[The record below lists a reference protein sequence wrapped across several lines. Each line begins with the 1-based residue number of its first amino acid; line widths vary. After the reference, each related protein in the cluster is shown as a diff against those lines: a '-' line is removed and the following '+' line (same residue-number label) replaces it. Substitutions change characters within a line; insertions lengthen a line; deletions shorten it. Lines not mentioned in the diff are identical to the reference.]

1 MMRGLSGGVV
11 VVLVVAAAIAADD
24 ASARTIRRL
33 CRDGVIADR
42 TSGRVTTS
50 CDVDHQCDGTCSFE
64 LPVCDATAC
73 QTQTFTVPARSTR
86 PERMALTPGAAPA
99 KLMLRCRPTPRS
111 LRCIPP
117 ATTSTT
123 TTLIGGP
130 TTTIA
135 GGGGGG
141 QIPLSTT
148 TTLGLVRGTTSS
160 TSSTTSTSSVFA
172 SSTTTSTSLV
182 PVPCQNDF
190 DCDGFSSACA
200 IGFCGRRQ
208 LCEQLCVCVGP
219 DHERTCAPD
228 EAASCLTP
236 ADCPRVIGEACRACY
251 LNLCVTTPAPGCF

>member
-1 MMRGLSGGVV
+1 MMRGLSGGVVV
-11 VVLVVAAAIAADD
+11 VVLVVAAAIAADG

-64 LPVCDATAC
+64 LPVCDATSC

-86 PERMALTPGAAPA
+86 PERMALTPGGAPA

-123 TTLIGGP
+123 IIGGP

-141 QIPLSTT
+141 QIPLQTT
-148 TTLGLVRGTTSS
+148 TTLGLVRGTTTSTS
-160 TSSTTSTSSVFA
+160 TTFGTSSTFP
-172 SSTTTSTSLV
+172 SSTTTTSLV

-190 DCDGFSSACA
+190 DCDGFSSSCA
-200 IGFCGRRQ
+200 VGFCGLRHI
-208 LCEQLCVCVGP
+208 CEQACVCLRRDG
-219 DHERTCAPD
+219 DRTCVP
-228 EAASCLTP
+228 EVAALCLTP
-236 ADCPRVIGEACRACY
+236 ADCPRTRDQCRLCY
-251 LNLCVTTPAPGCF
+251 LNLCVTAPAPACGF